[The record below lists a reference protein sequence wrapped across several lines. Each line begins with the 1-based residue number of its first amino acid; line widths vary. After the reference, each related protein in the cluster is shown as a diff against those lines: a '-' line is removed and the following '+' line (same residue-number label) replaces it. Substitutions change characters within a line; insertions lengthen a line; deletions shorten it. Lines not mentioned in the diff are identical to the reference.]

1 MKIGKFVFFS
11 TMTLALGILDTG
23 SPARAEAG
31 DWLVRLRGIL
41 VAPDDSSGP
50 VLPGFPGG
58 GAKVNNAVTPEVDV
72 TYMFTRN
79 IGAEL
84 IAATSKHTA
93 TGTGDRAGLP
103 LLNSGVLPPTL
114 TIQWHFAPEAKL
126 SPYVGAGINYTVFYN
141 NDAKSALN
149 AALGPTKVHLSDSFG
164 WAAQVGIDYALTD
177 SMFLNL
183 DVKYIDM
190 DTTVRLN
197 TGGAINRVKVA
208 INPIVFGIGIGKR
221 F

>member
-1 MKIGKFVFFS
+1 MKIGKFLLFS
-11 TMTLALGILDTG
+11 ALTLVIGTVAAG

-58 GAKVNNAVTPEVDV
+58 GAKVDNAVTPEVDI
-72 TYMFTRN
+72 TYMLTRN
-79 IGAEL
+79 IGLEL
-84 IAATSKHTA
+84 IAATSKHNA
-93 TGTGDRAGLP
+93 TGSGDLAGLP
-103 LLNSGVLPPTL
+103 LLKSWALPPTL
-114 TIQWHFAPEAKL
+114 TVQWHFAPEARL
-126 SPYVGAGINYTVFYN
+126 RPYVGAGINYTLFYN

-149 AALGPTKVHLSDSFG
+149 AAIGPTKVHLSDSFG
-164 WAAQVGIDYALTD
+164 WAIAAGLDYELTD
-177 SMFLNL
+177 SVFLNL
-183 DVKYIDM
+183 DVKYIDI

-197 TGGAINRVKVA
+197 TGGAINRVKLS
-208 INPIVFGIGIGKR
+208 IDPIVFGVGIGKR